1 MKQKVNDYSVSQ
13 ETNSCVADWELRK
26 PVILSAIR
34 NEVAVE
40 LNVRDYLSRNRVH
53 RLLGK
58 HESLAFFRESSNST
72 RS

>member
-53 RLLGK
+53 CLLGK
-58 HESLAFFRESSNST
+58 HESLTFFRESSNST